1 MTGRPTG
8 EVEAG
13 SAESAEVAET
23 ADGLGA
29 AGSCWTTAVGGS
41 LGGSVTVE
49 AWSRLPTGG
58 GEPGAA
64 SVMTPILR
72 GVPVQTL
79 VRRKEPRGNG
89 GLTRSSLR
97 RKLKRTGYQNKTC
110 SGRSPATYLALTSE
124 GRVAFERY
132 VRNLRALLDA

>member
-1 MTGRPTG
+1 MGATPMTGRPTG
-8 EVEAG
+8 EVEAD

-72 GVPVQTL
+72 GVPV
-79 VRRKEPRGNG
+79 
-89 GLTRSSLR
+89 
-97 RKLKRTGYQNKTC
+97 
-110 SGRSPATYLALTSE
+110 
-124 GRVAFERY
+124 
-132 VRNLRALLDA
+132 

>member
-1 MTGRPTG
+1 MVSTRSVVERGVVWSEVGVGSAMGATPMTGRPTG

-72 GVPVQTL
+72 GVPV
-79 VRRKEPRGNG
+79 
-89 GLTRSSLR
+89 
-97 RKLKRTGYQNKTC
+97 
-110 SGRSPATYLALTSE
+110 
-124 GRVAFERY
+124 
-132 VRNLRALLDA
+132 